1 MCILQKRGNEGFDM
15 DVDEESTM
23 LEDSVTPSKLVYF
36 QRFVIPLGPVVRRP
50 GNENLTMCER
60 NLHCG
65 IFL

>member
-36 QRFVIPLGPVVRRP
+36 RRP